1 MTLLRRLIPGFAVL
15 AGMLFPLGLS
25 PTALWPL
32 ISVSAGVL
40 FALLEWQRSERAFR
54 IGYLYGLGFFGAA
67 VSWVYVS
74 IHTYGA
80 TPAWLAVCF
89 TLLF

>member
-1 MTLLRRLIPGFAVL
+1 
-15 AGMLFPLGLS
+15 MLFPLGLS

-32 ISVSAGVL
+32 VPLSAGVL
-40 FALLEWQRSERAFR
+40 FALLEWQRSQPAFR
-54 IGYLYGLGFFGAA
+54 IGYLYGLGFFGTA

-80 TPAWLAVCF
+80 TPAWLAAVSYTHL
-89 TLLF
+89 TLPTIVDV